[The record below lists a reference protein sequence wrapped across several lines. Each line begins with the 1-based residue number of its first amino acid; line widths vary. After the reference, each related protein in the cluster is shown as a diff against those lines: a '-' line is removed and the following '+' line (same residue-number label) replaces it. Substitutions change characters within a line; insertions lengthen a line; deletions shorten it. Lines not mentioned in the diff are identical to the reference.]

1 MILCLRSFRKWPFFR
16 TFFAELSRN
25 PRNFQKFYNRPVHMA
40 KNDFHLENVIISLIG
55 KCSKSL
61 FYSKSL
67 FGYSFL
73 LTTRLD
79 GFSRSLGVK
88 LYFFKTYFL
97 SQVWDIF
104 FRSSVFFLLFLGF
117 LIFRDD
123 RKMVLWRPRAVEVK
137 FRMERA

>member
-1 MILCLRSFRKWPFFR
+1 MRKCKK
-16 TFFAELSRN
+16 T
-25 PRNFQKFYNRPVHMA
+25 
-40 KNDFHLENVIISLIG
+40 DFHLENVIISLIG

-104 FRSSVFFLLFLGF
+104 FRSSVFFLLFFGIFNFQGWQKNGALATTRGGGEIQNGARIAGNPWLDNKKSSKLAPTKNKIKIF
-117 LIFRDD
+117 LQKKTSKI
-123 RKMVLWRPRAVEVK
+123 
-137 FRMERA
+137 